1 MKLTDKKSIILF
13 DGLCNL
19 CNSSVQFILKHEKN
33 QNFLFASLQSDAC
46 AKILLQLNYKNNDL
60 NSLVLIEGNKI
71 YKKSTAALRIIKELK
86 PMWHWFYVLI
96 IVPKFIRDSVYD
108 LIAKNRYEW
117 FGKLNSCELG
127 MHTNKDRF
135 INNR

>member
-86 PMWHWFYVLI
+86 PMWHWFYILI

-108 LIAKNRYEW
+108 LIAKNRYRW
-117 FGKLNSCELG
+117 FGKKNTCMVPSPEIQERFL
-127 MHTNKDRF
+127 KD
-135 INNR
+135 